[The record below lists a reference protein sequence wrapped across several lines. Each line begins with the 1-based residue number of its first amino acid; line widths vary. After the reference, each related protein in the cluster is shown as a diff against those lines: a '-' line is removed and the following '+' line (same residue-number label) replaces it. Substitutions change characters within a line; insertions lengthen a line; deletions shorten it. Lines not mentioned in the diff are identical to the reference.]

1 MRVGNTDI
9 HIVTF
14 VIILF
19 EIIMLG
25 YQYIFF
31 FMRPK
36 DEMRKYY
43 LILLILLIV
52 KNVAMGLFPD
62 PNIKSIPL
70 TMQYILTYGA
80 GFIMASYFPFYF
92 YKAYDIYQL
101 KWHATKG
108 VFLLIHLPFFLFFS
122 ITYLITSDINKAINF
137 GLVIPALYGL
147 VLGYVLLK
155 SIKDRFKDDVKR
167 KDYFEIFGVYCAVI
181 PYASL
186 AFCAYFR
193 IEQVNEALLTNGGF
207 VVITVLFM
215 RKSINSGKQDFIKLQ
230 TLEGVGLKNLR
241 FTEIIQERQTSEVGE
256 IISTEKASI
265 DKHNDGFSSTMKFE
279 SSMSEYGLTP
289 REREVLRLAK
299 IGLTNEEI
307 GLKLHISKATV
318 KKHLENIFKKVQVT
332 NRVELIHKLENK

>member
-1 MRVGNTDI
+1 MRVGNTDM

-62 PNIKSIPL
+62 PNMTSIPL

-101 KWHATKG
+101 RWHATRG
-108 VFLLIHLPFFLFFS
+108 VLLLIHLPFFLFFS
-122 ITYLITSDINKAINF
+122 IIYLITSDINKAINF
-137 GLVIPALYGL
+137 GLLIPALYGL

-215 RKSINSGKQDFIKLQ
+215 RKSINSGKQDFVKLQ
-230 TLEGVGLKNLR
+230 TLEGEVLANL
-241 FTEIIQERQTSEVGE
+241 TLSEIIQDRETSKVRE
-256 IISTEKASI
+256 ITSTEKDSN
-265 DKHNDGFSSTMKFE
+265 DNENDGFSNTMKFE
-279 SSMSEYGLTP
+279 SSMTEYGLTP

-318 KKHLENIFKKVQVT
+318 KKHLENVFKKVQVT